1 MSVNLNQ
8 AARLAGKSKNTLL
21 RAITSGKLT
30 ERRNDNGTYAFDE
43 AELAKVFPPTG
54 PGTDILEM
62 EIEGVRACSKRS
74 RRSATTCSRKETP
87 GALRPSVW
95 LRLWRRSNALD
106 VRRPAV
112 QRLALFGVVR
122 ISLVDADNAASASG
136 HMV

>member
-1 MSVNLNQ
+1 LFKTNLGGNERFFSGDSLMSVNLNQ

-62 EIEGVRACSKRS
+62 EIEGVRALLEEVKAQRDDLL
-74 RRSATTCSRKETP
+74 KERD
-87 GALRPSVW
+87 A
-95 LRLWRRSNALD
+95 WRAQ
-106 VRRPAV
+106 AE
-112 QRLALFGVVR
+112 RLA
-122 ISLVDADNAASASG
+122 AA
-136 HMV
+136 MPTRE

>member
-62 EIEGVRACSKRS
+62 EIEGVRALLEEVKAQRDDLLKERLPSS
-74 RRSATTCSRKETP
+74 TDSNIHPAAMATK
-87 GALRPSVW
+87 
-95 LRLWRRSNALD
+95 
-106 VRRPAV
+106 
-112 QRLALFGVVR
+112 
-122 ISLVDADNAASASG
+122 
-136 HMV
+136 